1 MPVDPNS
8 RLNKFKKEL
17 TELYSD
23 LDFGLK
29 KDSLGNVLIVK
40 NSDCINQSV
49 KTILSTTPG
58 ERLMLPEFGSNLKQY
73 VFEQLDFT
81 TTELIIAEVE
91 LALERWEDRIS
102 VQDVYVEQL
111 EDDNILI
118 LTVVYVINETGE
130 VTNFVGKIK
139 Q

>member
-17 TELYSD
+17 TEVYSD
-23 LDFGLK
+23 VEFGLK
-29 KDSLGNVLIVK
+29 KNAAGNVVIVK
-40 NSDCINQSV
+40 NNDCINQSI

-58 ERLMLPEFGSNLKQY
+58 ERLMLPEFGSNLKEY
-73 VFEQLDFT
+73 VFEPLDFST
-81 TTELIIAEVE
+81 RELIIAEVE

-102 VQDVYVEQL
+102 IYDVRVEEL
-111 EDDNILI
+111 EDDNILT
-118 LTVVYVINETGE
+118 LTVEYSINETGE
-130 VTNFVGKIK
+130 VDNFIGKIK